1 MKKVFSLSFIVA
13 ASAAIL
19 TSCVTPQVVAPLYLD
34 SFAPE
39 EAALNLVKITDESN
53 NSVVAGRA
61 TNLSNSYYAPDYSS
75 YSKVSC
81 GISKAGSIAW
91 NIDKT
96 LDISPDGSKIAY
108 MTIMNDQTN
117 VMVRST
123 KSGGVATQRTFRNV
137 NSFSWAADGKIYFS
151 DVNKYKDYSNHYICS
166 VNAEAGS
173 MMNQHTNGNVSDN
186 NPVLSADGKI
196 YFVRNGSGGP
206 SIWSLGK
213 DGTLTS
219 CARGFSPCLIK
230 GNDNA
235 FYCVRNSTEGRS
247 EIWYVDFVK
256 GQESLVVSDNNKSF
270 TNPRISPDGQWL
282 VCVGNS
288 VSSISQKQN
297 LDIYVVR
304 TDGTRLTQLTYHPET
319 DTCPV
324 WAADGRSIYFISS
337 RANENQSFNIWRM
350 NFNLE

>member
-1 MKKVFSLSFIVA
+1 MKKYFSLCYLFA

-19 TSCVTPQVVAPLYLD
+19 SSCYTTQSLYLET
-34 SFAPE
+34 FAPE
-39 EAALNLVKITDESN
+39 EAALNLVKITEESN
-53 NSVVAGRA
+53 NSVMAPSMSAYDAYYTDYALTSLGVSQ
-61 TNLSNSYYAPDYSS
+61 SNRL
-75 YSKVSC
+75 
-81 GISKAGSIAW
+81 AW
-91 NIDKT
+91 NTVNT

-108 MTIMNDQTN
+108 VTRMNKQDN

-123 KSGGVATQRTFRNV
+123 RSGGVATQRTFRNV
-137 NSFSWAADGKIYFS
+137 GSFSWGVDGKIYFS
-151 DVNKYKDYSNHYICS
+151 DNNRNGTVWNSYICS

-173 MMNQHTNGNVSDN
+173 LMNQHTNGSVNDE
-186 NPVLSADGKI
+186 NPVVSSDGEKI
-196 YFVRNGSGGP
+196 YFVRGGNGGP
-206 SIWSLGK
+206 SIWSRSK

-219 CARGFSPCLIK
+219 CARGFNPCLIK

-235 FYCVRNSTEGRS
+235 FYCVRNSSEGRS

-256 GQESLVVSDNNKSF
+256 GQESLVLADNNKSF
-270 TNPRISPDGQWL
+270 TNPRLSPDGKWI

-288 VSSISQKQN
+288 MSSISQKQN

-304 TDGTRLTQLTYHPET
+304 TDGTQLTQLTYHPET

-337 RANENQSFNIWRM
+337 RANETRSYNIWRM
-350 NFNLE
+350 NFNVE

>member
-1 MKKVFSLSFIVA
+1 MKKSFSTIVIA
-13 ASAAIL
+13 ASAVMM
-19 TSCVTPQVVAPLYLD
+19 TSCGSTQSLYLE

-39 EAALNLVKITDESN
+39 EVALNLVKITDESN
-53 NSVVAGRA
+53 NSVMAGTLSRWNPYFDY
-61 TNLSNSYYAPDYSS
+61 TNTAS
-75 YSKVSC
+75 
-81 GISKAGSIAW
+81 GISKSNGVYWSTVNA
-91 NIDKT
+91 
-96 LDISPDGSKIAY
+96 LDISPDGEKIAY
-108 MTIMNDQTN
+108 VTRMNKQDN

-123 KSGGVATQRTFRNV
+123 RSGGVATQRTFRNV
-137 NSFSWAADGKIYFS
+137 GSFSWGADNKLYFS
-151 DVNKYKDYSNHYICS
+151 DYNRNGTSWNSYICS

-173 MMNQHTNGNVSDN
+173 LMNQHTSGSVSDGS
-186 NPVLSADGKI
+186 PVVTSDGSKI

-219 CARGFSPCLIK
+219 CARGYNPCLIK

-235 FYCVRNSTEGRS
+235 FYCVRNSSEGRS
-247 EIWYVDFVK
+247 EIWFVDFVK
-256 GQESLVVSDNNKSF
+256 GQESLVLADNNKSF
-270 TNPRISPDGQWL
+270 TNPKLSPDGKWI

-324 WAADGRSIYFISS
+324 WSADGKSIFFITS
-337 RANENQSFNIWRM
+337 RANEKQSFNIWRM
-350 NFNLE
+350 NFNIEE

>member
-1 MKKVFSLSFIVA
+1 MKKHFSLSIIAA
-13 ASAAIL
+13 ASVAIL
-19 TSCVTPQVVAPLYLD
+19 SSCGTARGLYLET
-34 SFAPE
+34 FAPE
-39 EAALNLVKITDESN
+39 EVALNLVKITDESN
-53 NSVVAGRA
+53 NSV
-61 TNLSNSYYAPDYSS
+61 
-75 YSKVSC
+75 
-81 GISKAGSIAW
+81 IAGSIGYYNTYQDYAVTSQGVSKTNRLVW
-91 NIDKT
+91 NTVST

-108 MTIMNDQTN
+108 VTRMNKQDN
-117 VMVRST
+117 VMVRSA

-137 NSFSWAADGKIYFS
+137 GGFSWGADGKLYFS
-151 DVNKYKDYSNHYICS
+151 DNNQNGTVWNSYICS

-173 MMNQHTNGNVSDN
+173 LMNQHTSGNVNDK
-186 NPVLSADGKI
+186 NPVVSSDGKKI
-196 YFVRNGSGGP
+196 YFVRNGNGGP

-219 CARGFSPCLIK
+219 CARGFNPCLIK

-235 FYCVRNSTEGRS
+235 FYCVRNSSEGRS

-256 GQESLVVSDNNKSF
+256 GQESLVLADNNKSF
-270 TNPRISPDGQWL
+270 TNPRLSPDGKWI

-304 TDGTRLTQLTYHPET
+304 TDGTQLTQLTYHPET
-319 DTCPV
+319 DTNPV

-337 RANENQSFNIWRM
+337 RANETRSYNIWRM
-350 NFNLE
+350 NFHVE